1 MTAINPAMLRW
12 ARESASLSLADASRA
27 VGVTEPRLAEMEAGT
42 ASPTRRQL
50 NVMAAKYRRS
60 LLTFYL
66 PEPPSPGTRTHDF
79 RTLPQRTPDGEARV
93 DALVRDVRVRQ
104 AMVVDALEDLEE
116 AVELPFVGSARVEQG
131 PDLIAEKIMA
141 TLDFD
146 LARYRRKRTVDD
158 SFALLREAAERIGV
172 YVVLM
177 GNLGNHTT
185 KISPQTFRG
194 IALANPVA
202 PFIVINENDSRAAWS
217 FTLLHELAHTFLGQS
232 GISGY
237 DGEARIEKV
246 CDQVAA
252 RFLLGADELQEIQ
265 AARLSTDELFSAIGE
280 FADAR
285 RVSRKMV
292 AYNLR
297 DRGQITW
304 AVYHLLSERFDADR
318 RKGPADK
325 ERSGAPDYYVVRRH
339 RIGSGLNR
347 LVARLV
353 ASGVMN
359 SSRAGRVLGVKPTA
373 VGRMALDRRAA

>member
-27 VGVTEPRLAEMEAGT
+27 VGVAEPRLAEMEAGKV
-42 ASPTRRQL
+42 SPTRRQL
-50 NVMAAKYRRS
+50 NAMAGKYRRS

-66 PEPPSPGTRTHDF
+66 PEPPAPSTGTHDF
-79 RTLPQRTPDGEARV
+79 RTLPERTPDSEARV
-93 DALVRDVRVRQ
+93 DALVRDLRVRQ
-104 AMVVDALEDLEE
+104 GMVVDALEDLEE
-116 AVELPFVGSARVEQG
+116 AIELPFVGSARVEQG
-131 PDLIAEKIMA
+131 PDLVARNMMA
-141 TLDFD
+141 ILDFD
-146 LARYRRKRTVDD
+146 LAQYRRKRTVDD
-158 SFALLREAAERIGV
+158 AFALLREAVERVGV

-177 GNLGNHTT
+177 GNLGHHTT
-185 KISPQTFRG
+185 NISPQTFRG

-217 FTLLHELAHTFLGQS
+217 FTLLHELAHVFLGQS

-237 DGEARIEKV
+237 DGEARVERV

-252 RFLLGADELQEIQ
+252 RFLLGPDELQELP
-265 AARLSTDELFSAIGE
+265 AAGLSTDELVAKIGE

-285 RVSRKMV
+285 RVSGKMV

-304 AVYHLLSERFDADR
+304 EVYHLLSERFDADR
-318 RKGPADK
+318 RKGPSDK
-325 ERSGAPDYYVVRRH
+325 EKSGAPDYYVVRRH
-339 RIGSGLNR
+339 RIGGGLNR

-353 ASGVMN
+353 ASGVM
-359 SSRAGRVLGVKPTA
+359 SSGRAGRVLGVKPTA
-373 VGRMALDRRAA
+373 VGRMTAERRAA